1 MYNLNTTAARD
12 ADNISSFLKDSG
24 KYKGMFT
31 RAEALLS
38 KKGTK
43 GIGFTF
49 EDESKRTTKF
59 DLWTLND
66 KGEELPSF
74 KHVMAIMTCLRVKT
88 MSPSKAIVERYN
100 FDDKKTEKVEAEV
113 FADLMNKP
121 IGLVLRNTEYEKMKD
136 GAKTGETGWRLE
148 LYTVFDSNE
157 FTASEVLDKKTTPEK
172 LAVAIA
178 GLQDR
183 PLKGGSSAKQQ
194 ANSAS
199 DVPAFFDDGIPF

>member
-1 MYNLNTTAARD
+1 MYKLNTTAARD
-12 ADNISSFLKDSG
+12 ADNISNFLKDSG
-24 KYKGMFT
+24 KYKGIFT

-121 IGLVLRNTEYEKMKD
+121 IGLVMRNTEYEKMKD

-157 FTASEVLDKKTTPEK
+157 FTASEVLDNKTTPEK

-178 GLQDR
+178 SLQDK
-183 PLKGGSSAKQQ
+183 PLKGGASAKPQE
-194 ANSAS
+194 NSAS
-199 DVPAFFDDGIPF
+199 DVPAFFDDIGF

>member
-12 ADNISSFLKDSG
+12 ADNISNFLKDSG
-24 KYKGMFT
+24 KYKGIFT

-113 FADLMNKP
+113 FSDLMNKP

-178 GLQDR
+178 SLQDK
-183 PLKGGSSAKQQ
+183 PLKVGASAKQQ
-194 ANSAS
+194 TNSAS
-199 DVPAFFDDGIPF
+199 DVPAFFDDIGF

>member
-24 KYKGMFT
+24 KYKGIFT

-136 GAKTGETGWRLE
+136 GAKTGDTGWRLE

-178 GLQDR
+178 SLQDK
-183 PLKGGSSAKQQ
+183 PLKGSANAKPQ
-194 ANSAS
+194 ANSSS
-199 DVPAFFDDGIPF
+199 DVPAFFDDIGF

>member
-1 MYNLNTTAARD
+1 MYNLNTSAARD

-24 KYKGMFT
+24 KYKGTFT

-88 MSPSKAIVERYN
+88 MSPSKAIVDRY
-100 FDDKKTEKVEAEV
+100 DYDTKKTEKVEAEV

-148 LYTVFDSNE
+148 LYTVFDKNE
-157 FTASEVLDKKTTPEK
+157 FTASEVLDQKTTPEK

-178 GLQDR
+178 SLQDK
-183 PLKGGSSAKQQ
+183 PLKGGSSAKTQ

-199 DVPAFFDDGIPF
+199 DVPAFFDDIGF

>member
-1 MYNLNTTAARD
+1 MYNLNTSAARD
-12 ADNISSFLKDSG
+12 ADNISSYLKESG
-24 KYKGMFT
+24 KYKGVFT

-38 KKGTK
+38 EKGTK

-49 EDESKRTTKF
+49 EEEGKRTTKF
-59 DLWTLND
+59 DLWTLNS

-74 KHVMAIMTCLRVKT
+74 KQVMAIMTCLRVKT
-88 MSPSKAIVERYN
+88 MSPTKAIVDRYN

-178 GLQDR
+178 SLQDK
-183 PLKGGSSAKQQ
+183 PLKGGASAKPSIQ
-194 ANSAS
+194 NSAPTFA
-199 DVPAFFDDGIPF
+199 DIDDDIPF

>member
-1 MYNLNTTAARD
+1 MYKLNTTAARD
-12 ADNISSFLKDSG
+12 ADNISNFLKDSG
-24 KYKGMFT
+24 KYKGIFT

-121 IGLVLRNTEYEKMKD
+121 IGLVMRNTEYEKMKD

-157 FTASEVLDKKTTPEK
+157 FTASEVLDNKTTPEK

-178 GLQDR
+178 SLQDK
-183 PLKGGSSAKQQ
+183 PLKGGASSKPQE
-194 ANSAS
+194 NSAS
-199 DVPAFFDDGIPF
+199 DVPAFFDDIGF

>member
-1 MYNLNTTAARD
+1 MYNLNTSAARD

-24 KYKGMFT
+24 KYKGIFT

-74 KHVMAIMTCLRVKT
+74 KHAMAIMTCLRVKT
-88 MSPSKAIVERYN
+88 MSPSKAIVDRY
-100 FDDKKTEKVEAEV
+100 DYDTKKTEKVEAEV

-121 IGLVLRNTEYEKMKD
+121 IGLVLRNTEYKKMKD
-136 GAKTGETGWRLE
+136 GVETGETGWRLE
-148 LYTVFDSNE
+148 LYTVFDKNE
-157 FTASEVLDKKTTPEK
+157 FTASEVLDQKTTPEK

-178 GLQDR
+178 SLQDK
-183 PLKGGSSAKQQ
+183 PLKGGSTAKPSIQ
-194 ANSAS
+194 NSAPTFA
-199 DVPAFFDDGIPF
+199 DIDDDIPF

>member
-12 ADNISSFLKDSG
+12 ADNISNFLKDSG
-24 KYKGMFT
+24 KYKGIFT

-66 KGEELPSF
+66 KGDELPSF

-113 FADLMNKP
+113 FSDLMNKP

-178 GLQDR
+178 SLQDK
-183 PLKGGSSAKQQ
+183 PLKGGASAKTQS
-194 ANSAS
+194 NSAS
-199 DVPAFFDDGIPF
+199 DVPAFFDDIGF

>member
-1 MYNLNTTAARD
+1 MYNLNTSAARD

-31 RAEALLS
+31 RAESLIS

-88 MSPSKAIVERYN
+88 MSPSKAIVDRY
-100 FDDKKTEKVEAEV
+100 DYDTKKTEKVEAEV

-136 GAKTGETGWRLE
+136 GAKTGDTRWRLE

-178 GLQDR
+178 SLQDK
-183 PLKGGSSAKQQ
+183 PLKGGDGVKPQ

-199 DVPAFFDDGIPF
+199 DVPAFFDDIGF